1 LYYCVSIYS
10 KLSHSSSSSGIG
22 TPAIYEP
29 RYKKRAKVS
38 GSGKGQNQTLIIM
51 PFVRKNWVVEVQSFP
66 RVHNHRWGERAK
78 MTMQRKSC
86 PNFNHRRTNAPVRF
100 CPLCGAVV
108 NEAILM
114 KECRAENHAMSRRGG
129 TKYCVHCGEQLILA
143 RWKLLGK
150 SPGCENC
157 PVRVQPSHYN
167 FFVRREE
174 VRHPLRR
181 PLSTTDERFP
191 YNVPPCG
198 EPTFVCSG
206 SMKIFPPSGKLPLFF
221 PSIFLMDSITA

>member
-1 LYYCVSIYS
+1 
-10 KLSHSSSSSGIG
+10 
-22 TPAIYEP
+22 
-29 RYKKRAKVS
+29 
-38 GSGKGQNQTLIIM
+38 M

-150 SPGCENC
+150 SRGCENC
-157 PVRVQPSHYN
+157 PVHVQPSHYN

-198 EPTFVCSG
+198 EPAFVCSG